1 MAQTKVDLMAYGI
14 DSVSA
19 EKILKKYTIQQLKKQ
34 TMETLLSLGLSK
46 EVAERLLH
54 STRPP
59 IPQKIAEEVL
69 LKSAF
74 TCCICRQSDL
84 PVVIHHL

>member
-59 IPQKIAEEVL
+59 YPSKNSRRSTAQIGL
-69 LKSAF
+69 YMLY
-74 TCCICRQSDL
+74 L
-84 PVVIHHL
+84 PSV